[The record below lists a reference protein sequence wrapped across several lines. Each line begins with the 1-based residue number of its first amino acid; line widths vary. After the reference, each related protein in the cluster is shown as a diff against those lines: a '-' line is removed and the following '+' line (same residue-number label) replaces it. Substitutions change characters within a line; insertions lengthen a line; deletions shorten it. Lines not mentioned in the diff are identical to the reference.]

1 MRKTEIC
8 IGDLGY
14 RSADPFKGQRDLSL
28 RNDFNLA
35 VAETARIATPSQQ
48 IGLGRGPN
56 KFAGVRNNPPT
67 MLGPGGRGAE
77 RHRISNLNYIYNMC

>member
-48 IGLGRGPN
+48 MALMLKKGPQQIGWCLQ
-56 KFAGVRNNPPT
+56 
-67 MLGPGGRGAE
+67 
-77 RHRISNLNYIYNMC
+77 